1 MTRAPT
7 LVLVLLLAGAPL
19 LEAQELTRPPLTLV
33 PHGDSVLVYV
43 TESPPLLG
51 GFVVYRARAGQ
62 SPERVTGDPVRSV
75 HEPALAAG
83 MLGADLP
90 AVIRALRATDEGEML
105 RRLHGDRFAGTLL
118 SLYYRSVATV
128 LGRFYADG
136 GLTRGVAYEYQ
147 VVFTDGTGRETD
159 RRLAGQVTLTNVVP
173 ASPTG
178 GSVTAGDHAAMV
190 GWQYPKYRG
199 DPRDFVIGFHVY
211 RADGSAGDMRRLT
224 TAPVLRDDAAP
235 FAYHDGDVRNDVAY
249 RYQVTAVDMLGVESA
264 PGAAVSL
271 RATDKTPPAIPVGL
285 AVENGDGVVRL
296 VWRMSPETDAAGYH
310 VERSAGLSQPY
321 TRLTRTAL
329 PVGAP
334 EWVDSAVTGGRQY
347 FYRVIAVDAAGNA
360 SEPSNALSSLPL
372 DRTPPLPPPAVST
385 VLRERRV
392 VVRWTASPSRD
403 VQGYHVYRGDA
414 PDRLVRLT
422 SKPIAARELVDSGYA
437 AAGLAPGRRY
447 LVRVSAVDSSFNES
461 APAATEL
468 TLPDDE
474 PPAAPGGFAVRG
486 VLGRYAEIEWAGSSA
501 LDVQAYVLTRADSG
515 GAPVEVGRFDAAT
528 KAWRDTA
535 VVTGRV
541 YAYQLVAVDSAG
553 NPSAAVGDTLRYGDF
568 TPPASPRYLAARV
581 TPAGIELRWER
592 VASADLAGYVVY
604 RSTLPTG
611 VFERVT
617 PQPVVELQFV
627 DPTGRPDHFYVVRAV
642 DRSQNESAASPV
654 ARGGT
659 P

>member
-211 RADGSAGDMRRLT
+211 RADGSAGEMRRLT
-224 TAPVLRDDAAP
+224 TAPVLRDDAAL

-264 PGAAVSL
+264 PGAAIAL
-271 RATDKTPPAIPVGL
+271 RATDKTPPAIPVGDGARVLL
-285 AVENGDGVVRL
+285 ARCMGGWTDPGRLRLRWHLKAHRRLRSTGPARARSVPYRPPPLRPHQRPGGADRNVRQL
-296 VWRMSPETDAAGYH
+296 RAAGSH
-310 VERSAGLSQPY
+310 D
-321 TRLTRTAL
+321 
-329 PVGAP
+329 PV
-334 EWVDSAVTGGRQY
+334 T
-347 FYRVIAVDAAGNA
+347 
-360 SEPSNALSSLPL
+360 
-372 DRTPPLPPPAVST
+372 T
-385 VLRERRV
+385 
-392 VVRWTASPSRD
+392 
-403 VQGYHVYRGDA
+403 
-414 PDRLVRLT
+414 
-422 SKPIAARELVDSGYA
+422 
-437 AAGLAPGRRY
+437 
-447 LVRVSAVDSSFNES
+447 
-461 APAATEL
+461 APASTGSTRRAASSC
-468 TLPDDE
+468 
-474 PPAAPGGFAVRG
+474 PAPRS
-486 VLGRYAEIEWAGSSA
+486 GSSPM
-501 LDVQAYVLTRADSG
+501 S
-515 GAPVEVGRFDAAT
+515 
-528 KAWRDTA
+528 
-535 VVTGRV
+535 
-541 YAYQLVAVDSAG
+541 
-553 NPSAAVGDTLRYGDF
+553 
-568 TPPASPRYLAARV
+568 
-581 TPAGIELRWER
+581 
-592 VASADLAGYVVY
+592 
-604 RSTLPTG
+604 
-611 VFERVT
+611 
-617 PQPVVELQFV
+617 
-627 DPTGRPDHFYVVRAV
+627 RPMR
-642 DRSQNESAASPV
+642 P
-654 ARGGT
+654 
-659 P
+659 